1 MRRFASSIA
10 GALFLVLGACGE
22 KQLVVTNLENPDEQ
36 RTLGRPSDVE
46 ALVASA
52 FRSVH
57 QATDGV
63 SLGIEGQLLTIG
75 MENYS
80 GLANA
85 GMGPAAAIP
94 RAGVDNSRGNQTL
107 AEKYNPYL
115 LSYRAARS
123 AALGLN
129 KMNDPSFTFY
139 PANAAQV
146 SRDRAFAWFVIG
158 IAMGDVALIYDSG
171 TITLPNDD
179 PTLQKPYVAYD
190 SLMKSALASLDS
202 ARTIGAAGAA
212 AFPLPSTW
220 INGNALTNAQFIA
233 LCRSWQARL
242 RAGVARTPAQ
252 RAAVNW
258 AQVIADA
265 QAGNLT
271 DFSITMINGS
281 PAWSYYPA
289 QMALYSS
296 WHQMWQYMIGM
307 ADTSGNYTK
316 YLATAPVS
324 RAPFLIQTP
333 DLRFPRG
340 THRASAGAADT
351 GVTGSQ
357 NQNSGCG
364 ASACLQPANLAPMPF
379 LRNRLSGADTPGD
392 PLGFSMY
399 DFYRFQAYY
408 NANRNGAIITF
419 ARAELNGLIAEG
431 AIYTGQFALAT
442 QYIDSSRVKRGLHAL
457 TGFVSDATTLVPGQD
472 GVTGSNSC
480 VPRVPA
486 PPTFTSTA
494 CGTIVEAMKYEKRM
508 ETAYTHLGA
517 WWIDG
522 RGWGDLPNNSPIN
535 YPVPYQELDTRLK
548 PIYTTA
554 GAVGIG
560 HYGL

>member
-10 GALFLVLGACGE
+10 GALFLILGACGE
-22 KQLVVTNLENPDEQ
+22 KQLVVTNQENPDEQ
-36 RTLGRPSDVE
+36 RALARPSDVE
-46 ALVASA
+46 GLVASA

-63 SLGIEGQLLTIG
+63 SLGIEGQLGTIG

-115 LSYRAARS
+115 LLYRAARS

-129 KMNDPSFTFY
+129 KMNDPAFTFY
-139 PANAAQV
+139 PTNAAQLA
-146 SRDRAFAWFVIG
+146 RDKAFAWFVIG
-158 IAMGDVALIYDSG
+158 VAMGDVALIYDSG
-171 TITLPNDD
+171 TTTLPGDAA
-179 PTLQKPYVAYD
+179 QAVKPYVGYAD
-190 SLMKSALASLDS
+190 LMISALAALDS
-202 ARTIGAAGAA
+202 AIAKGPAGTALPAA
-212 AFPLPSTW
+212 W
-220 INGNALTNAQFIA
+220 INANALTPAQFVQ
-233 LCRSWQARL
+233 LCRSWKARL
-242 RAGVARTPAQ
+242 RAGVARTPAE
-252 RAAVNW
+252 RAAVDW
-258 AQVIADA
+258 TQVIADA
-265 QAGNLT
+265 QAGNPT

-281 PAWSYYPA
+281 PAWSYRPN
-289 QMALYSS
+289 QMDLFSS

-307 ADTSGNYTK
+307 ADTSGAYST
-316 YLATAPVS
+316 YLATAAAS
-324 RAPFLIQTP
+324 RQPFLIVTP
-333 DLRFPRG
+333 DRRFPQG
-340 THRASAGAADT
+340 DHRTTTSAADT
-351 GVTGSQ
+351 FIAGTGAQNYASGCTGS
-357 NQNSGCG
+357 S
-364 ASACLQPANLAPMPF
+364 CLQPVTTAPLPF
-379 LRNRLSGADTPGD
+379 FRNRLSGADTPGD

-399 DFYRFQAYY
+399 DFYRFQGFY
-408 NANRNGAIITF
+408 NAARNGAIITF

-431 AIYTGQFALAT
+431 AIWTGQFTLAT

-457 TGFVSDATTLVPGQD
+457 AGIVTNATILVPGQD
-472 GVTGSNSC
+472 GVPGSNSC

-486 PPTFTSTA
+486 PPNFTSAA

-535 YPVPYQELDTRLK
+535 YPVPYQELDTRVK
-548 PIYTTA
+548 PGYTTP
-554 GAVGIG
+554 GAVGTG